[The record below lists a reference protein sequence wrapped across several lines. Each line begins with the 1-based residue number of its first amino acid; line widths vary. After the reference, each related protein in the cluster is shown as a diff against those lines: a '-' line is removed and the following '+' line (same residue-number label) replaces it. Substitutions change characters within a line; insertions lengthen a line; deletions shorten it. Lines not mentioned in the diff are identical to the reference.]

1 MNTGVETPTGS
12 SSVET
17 VALVFDPCRFDVT
30 YREVLDAIL
39 TDCRERARDDIF
51 ATIDELPGAEAIDCL
66 RSRRDD
72 SGRFWAIG
80 RELEHGRADIPTDLL
95 DEIEKAAGFYAE
107 QLGDNLTSLGG
118 MSWDDCQ
125 HFDPEELTIQ
135 IYAIHDVL
143 VKLKRLQ
150 FEVERGINATV
161 VN

>member
-1 MNTGVETPTGS
+1 MS
-12 SSVET
+12 AA
-17 VALVFDPCRFDVT
+17 VATTTTALPLVFDPRRFDAT

-39 TDCRERARDDIF
+39 ADCRERARDDIF
-51 ATIDELPGAEAIDCL
+51 ATIDELPSAEAIDCL

-95 DEIEKAAGFYAE
+95 DEIEKAAGYYAE

-118 MSWDDCQ
+118 MSWDECQ
-125 HFDPEELTIQ
+125 RFDAEVMTYRICT
-135 IYAIHDVL
+135 IHDIL

-150 FEVERGINATV
+150 FEVDRALIAAEAS
-161 VN
+161 